1 MFINCVLLL
10 TIKSSM
16 SVTINDDILFVTDA
30 DVALSEQYTYVE
42 FQDNMYLYQ
51 NKTNDNLTYFHK
63 KLVDLNNKENQ
74 YILHY

>member
-1 MFINCVLLL
+1 
-10 TIKSSM
+10 M